1 MEEVPLKQDTEIP
14 QVKDEDKKS
23 SSPTS
28 SSFYNKRTFI
38 IAAIVI
44 LVLLIL
50 VIVLGA
56 LLGAEREE
64 RARKGMAFRW
74 SGGLLLFS

>member
-14 QVKDEDKKS
+14 QVKAEDKKS
-23 SSPTS
+23 SATS

-56 LLGAEREE
+56 LLGAERAQ
-64 RARKGMAFRW
+64 RVRKGMAFR
-74 SGGLLLFS
+74 

>member
-14 QVKDEDKKS
+14 QVKAGDKKS
-23 SSPTS
+23 SSETS
-28 SSFYNKRTFI
+28 SSFCNKRTFAV
-38 IAAIVI
+38 AAIVI

-56 LLGAEREE
+56 LLGAERAE
-64 RARKGMAFRW
+64 RKGMASR
-74 SGGLLLFS
+74 

>member
-14 QVKDEDKKS
+14 QVKAEDRLS
-23 SSPTS
+23 SATS

-56 LLGAEREE
+56 LLGAERAQ
-64 RARKGMAFRW
+64 RVRKGMAFR
-74 SGGLLLFS
+74 

>member
-14 QVKDEDKKS
+14 QAKDEDKKGS
-23 SSPTS
+23 SATS

-56 LLGAEREE
+56 LLGAERAE